1 MTLPSPVEL
10 FSNATADVQ
19 RRLGGLL
26 RDKVAGSDAPERAQ
40 QIWGKPGP
48 RWFTHGDP
56 IWRVHADASMFV
68 GGIRALLLQSL
79 HPRAM
84 AAVSQHSGFRGDP
97 WGRLQR
103 TSTFLATT
111 TYGTIPAAERMITA
125 INRIHSRIEGH
136 TADGLPYR
144 ADEPELL
151 AWVHV
156 AEIDSFLSTHDQFG
170 ASPLTAAERDRYVEQ
185 AAGTARQLGVLDPP
199 TTVAGL
205 AAVLESYRPLLRM
218 TPEAREARDLLL
230 KHPPLSAF
238 EQVGYRSMTA
248 GAIASLPAWARPM
261 LELPTLPITDRMIS
275 RPVTRTT
282 LAGLRWA
289 LTPVSA

>member
-1 MTLPSPVEL
+1 MTFLARLRSG
-10 FSNATADVQ
+10 TAAVV
-19 RRLGGLL
+19 RKRI
-26 RDKVAGSDAPERAQ
+26 AGPDFESAHTRIFEA
-40 QIWGKPGP
+40 PGP
-48 RWFTHGDP
+48 RWFAPEDP

-156 AEIDSFLSTHDQFG
+156 AEIDSFLTTHDQFG

>member
-1 MTLPSPVEL
+1 MTFL
-10 FSNATADVQ
+10 A
-19 RRLGGLL
+19 RLRTGAAAVV
-26 RDKVAGSDAPERAQ
+26 RKRIAGPDFESAHTRIFEA
-40 QIWGKPGP
+40 PGP
-48 RWFTHGDP
+48 RWFGPEDP

-103 TSTFLATT
+103 TSAFLATT
-111 TYGTIPAAERMITA
+111 TYGTIPAAEKMITT
-125 INRIHSRIEGH
+125 INRIHSRIQGH

-156 AEIDSFLSTHDQFG
+156 AEIESFLATHDQFG
-170 ASPLTAAERDRYVEQ
+170 AAPLTAAERDRYVEQ
-185 AAGTARQLGVLDPP
+185 AAGTARRLGVLDPP
-199 TTVAGL
+199 TTATALTTLL
-205 AAVLESYRPLLRM
+205 ADYRPNLRM
-218 TPEAREARDLLL
+218 TDEAREARDLLL
-230 KHPPLSAF
+230 KHPPLSPV
-238 EQVGYRSMTA
+238 EQVGYRSMTV
-248 GAIASLPAWARPM
+248 GAIASLPAWARSM
-261 LELPTLPITDRMIS
+261 LELPTLPITDRVIS
-275 RPVTRTT
+275 RPLTRTT

-289 LTPVSA
+289 LTSVSA

>member
-1 MTLPSPVEL
+1 MTFIARLRSG
-10 FSNATADVQ
+10 TAAVV
-19 RRLGGLL
+19 RKRI
-26 RDKVAGSDAPERAQ
+26 AGPDFESAHTRIFDA
-40 QIWGKPGP
+40 PGP
-48 RWFTHGDP
+48 RWFGPEDP

-84 AAVSQHSGFRGDP
+84 AAVSQHSGFRGDL

-151 AWVHV
+151 AWVHI
-156 AEIDSFLSTHDQFG
+156 AEIESFLSTHDQFG
-170 ASPLTAAERDRYVEQ
+170 AAPLTPAERDRYVEQ
-185 AAGTARQLGVLDPP
+185 AAGTARRLGVLDPP
-199 TTVAGL
+199 TTVAEMES
-205 AAVLESYRPLLRM
+205 VLEDYRPSLRM

-230 KHPPLSAF
+230 KHPPLSPF

-248 GAIASLPAWARPM
+248 GAIASLPTWARPM